1 MRAIKI
7 AVKEEKSALMVG
19 YELGS
24 PFAVYMNIKK
34 AQWEV
39 ILSNITSDL
48 SIDIHMFA
56 LSTSDLCNFY
66 TYQDHYYFLSLV

>member
-1 MRAIKI
+1 MRAIKL

-34 AQWEV
+34 HSER
-39 ILSNITSDL
+39 
-48 SIDIHMFA
+48 
-56 LSTSDLCNFY
+56 
-66 TYQDHYYFLSLV
+66 